1 MLPKEDRNLIMIAG
15 RYMYYKMKDL
25 GLPLT
30 IEAYNNYLDVKAKE
44 KKLKDRMGYRE
55 FNKMKELGLNYEEY
69 KQYQKE
75 QKLKRYERKREKD
88 KVRFKTI
95 RYIERYCNLE
105 MKCQICNVKEN
116 IEIHHPN
123 YNDYLKINLLCKKHH
138 TMLHNFELIP
148 PKIINLEKIAIKKPA
163 LEEKRKNI
171 EQNLKNMKID
181 VLENHYTYKGLYR
194 KYGIATTTIKTYF
207 AKEKN
212 YQELE
217 DKLRENCKRSRIL
230 KSNSN
235 KSNPLLKY
243 KQKYNLNSR
252 QLSEITHIPLATI
265 RAIET
270 GKTKIENLTSTTKH
284 KLNILNK
291 TQLDTK

>member
-44 KKLKDRMGYRE
+44 KKLKDRIGYRE

-270 GKTKIENLTSTTKH
+270 GKTKIENITSTTKH